1 MLGSWI
7 TGTKILDYQL
17 IPPYWKGD
25 FKTAFIKSDFQN
37 DFQAIVSGILPYFRD
52 IVFSIVGFL
61 ILKRKRISNSF
72 FLGLILI
79 IFILSPIYDIIN
91 NYLAFV
97 LGALNDFNGLAIK
110 LSYFIANTIGLL
122 FTSISI
128 ITMIEIL
135 KIYKNYPVIEMKK

>member
-25 FKTAFIKSDFQN
+25 FKTAFVKSDFEN
-37 DFQAIVSGILPYFRD
+37 DFQAFVSGILPYFRD

-61 ILKRKRISNSF
+61 ILKRKRINNSF

-79 IFILSPIYDIIN
+79 IFILSPLYDITN

-97 LGALNDFNGLAIK
+97 LGALNDFNGLAIRFG
-110 LSYFIANTIGLL
+110 YFFANTIGLL

-128 ITMIEIL
+128 ISTIGIL
-135 KIYKNYPVIEMKK
+135 KIYKNYPVIVMKK